1 MLMYWAAARDHH
13 GVGHRRF
20 IFCRHQKMH
29 RVGHEAVG
37 MHGKALARRKFL
49 PQDQVELVILR
60 FNETGF
66 AVIPTLNHMIGKL
79 GAVHPCTARHG
90 KFLLHGRWRENIRT
104 ARLLEV

>member
-1 MLMYWAAARDHH
+1 MLMYGAAAGDLH

-20 IFCRHQKMH
+20 ISWRHQKMH

-60 FNETGF
+60 FNATSF
-66 AVIPTLNHMIGKL
+66 AVIPTLNPMIGKL
-79 GAVHPCTARHG
+79 GAVHPCTVRHG
-90 KFLLHGRWRENIRT
+90 KFHLHGRWRENIRT
-104 ARLLEV
+104 ARLLKV